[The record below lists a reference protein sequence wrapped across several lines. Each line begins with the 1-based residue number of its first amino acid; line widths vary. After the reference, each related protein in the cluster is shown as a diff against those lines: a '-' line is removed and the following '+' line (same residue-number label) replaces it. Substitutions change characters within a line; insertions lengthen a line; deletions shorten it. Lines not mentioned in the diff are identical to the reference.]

1 MKRPPQRTGIT
12 RISENT
18 ETRETI
24 QATASDV
31 TSSQSG
37 QFCMGCDKWYP
48 YLRQAKKVCHT
59 CANRLK
65 TLYGIDCED

>member
-24 QATASDV
+24 QSSMSPTAS
-31 TSSQSG
+31 SQDG
-37 QFCMGCDKWYP
+37 QFCMACDKWYP
-48 YLRQAKKVCHT
+48 YLKQAKKVCRA
-59 CANRLK
+59 CSDRLK
-65 TLYGIDCED
+65 ALYGIDSED